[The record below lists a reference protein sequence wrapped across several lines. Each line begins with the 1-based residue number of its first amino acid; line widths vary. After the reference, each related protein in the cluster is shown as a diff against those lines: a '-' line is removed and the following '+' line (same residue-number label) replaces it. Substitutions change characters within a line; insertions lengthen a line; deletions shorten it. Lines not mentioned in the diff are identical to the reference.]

1 MPSPRSGS
9 LRAVPPVQ
17 FDASTRDEAAYTA
30 RRRRGDSGPFTGTA
44 VAVRNG
50 LPARP
55 YPVPGLV
62 FPGCGCI
69 YRASG
74 QHLTA
79 CQDHQSPQV
88 PYLGSKRRYTRA

>member
-1 MPSPRSGS
+1 MPSPRQDVP
-9 LRAVPPVQ
+9 RPVPPVQ
-17 FDASTRDEAAYTA
+17 FSAPGRTTDRM
-30 RRRRGDSGPFTGTA
+30 SGPFTGRP

-50 LPARP
+50 FPVKP
-55 YPVPGLV
+55 YHVPGLE

-79 CQDHQSPQV
+79 CQDHQTPQV
-88 PYLGSKRRYTRA
+88 PYLGSKRRYARA